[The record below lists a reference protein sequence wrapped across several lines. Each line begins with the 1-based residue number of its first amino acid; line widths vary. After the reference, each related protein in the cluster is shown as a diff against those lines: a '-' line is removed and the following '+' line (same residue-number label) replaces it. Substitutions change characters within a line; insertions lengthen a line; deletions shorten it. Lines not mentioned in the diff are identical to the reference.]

1 MLTSFLLI
9 SSLWGVNHVDGR
21 VRVGSAQV
29 RRRQRPSASK
39 APTSDNYELSETHM
53 NASRAVREFG
63 APFGDVI
70 GGCRPAARAPGNK
83 NAHPLPKPPNVRRI
97 CSAADVAPRAVTL
110 ADTGQARFF
119 EAILQGEI
127 VELRRLVKS
136 MTSRW
141 TAGGTGE
148 HRPPETL
155 TELAARIGELDR
167 LLKAL
172 RDRFP
177 HGPCVDGR
185 PAGELAVTRGRTVVA
200 RPANGD

>member
-1 MLTSFLLI
+1 MVSE
-9 SSLWGVNHVDGR
+9 SH
-21 VRVGSAQV
+21 
-29 RRRQRPSASK
+29 RRPRSGRQRPGK
-39 APTSDNYELSETHM
+39 ALPAAVSIHDTNFRQLRTVGDHM
-53 NASRAVREFG
+53 NASRAVREFS

-70 GGCRPAARAPGNK
+70 GGCRPAAWAPGNK

-97 CSAADVAPRAVTL
+97 RSAADLAPRAVTP
-110 ADTGQARFF
+110 ADTAQARFF
-119 EAILQGEI
+119 EAVLEGEI
-127 VELRRLVKS
+127 VELRGLVKS

-141 TAGGTGE
+141 PAGGTGE

-200 RPANGD
+200 RTANGH